1 MKYEI
6 NPPCPAKA
14 NLVNPK
20 EEEKMMDADDRCCP
34 YRQQETMKR
43 KEQAF
48 DTLRE
53 KLRYY
58 AALAECVEDA
68 VEDASFSLDTPEK
81 VKKSNKLT
89 ELVYLLTSELRQL
102 SDYLQ
107 TIS

>member
-6 NPPCPAKA
+6 NPPCSARA
-14 NLVNPK
+14 NSADFK
-20 EEEKMMDADDRCCP
+20 EEQKMISPDDHCCP
-34 YRQQETMKR
+34 CRQQETMKR